1 MASGRLGPGAL
12 PAPGVANLRAGP
24 HMQQGIVYAA
34 LAYGLWGLFPLY
46 FRLLAEVAPLEVLA
60 HRFIWSIGF
69 LLLILAVLRR
79 WAWLGPA
86 LRTPKVLGLFVLSAT
101 LLSVNWFV
109 YIWAITNHRVLEASL
124 GYFITPLVNV
134 LLGYSVL
141 HERPRRLQWSALAL
155 ATLGVIWLTALTG
168 QLPWIALV
176 LAGSFGAYG
185 LLRKIAPLGAL
196 EGLTLETLLLAAPA
210 LVALALWW
218 GRGPAS
224 FPAPELSTNL
234 LLIGVGPLTAV
245 PLLLFAAGAR
255 RISMTTLGLLQ
266 YIGPSI
272 QFALGVWLFNEP
284 FGGQRLAGFGLIWAA
299 LLLYS
304 ADGWRSARRLR
315 LQVAG

>member
-1 MASGRLGPGAL
+1 MPI
-12 PAPGVANLRAGP
+12 
-24 HMQQGIVYAA
+24 GIVYAA
-34 LAYGLWGLFPLY
+34 SAYVLWGLFPLY
-46 FRLLAEVAPLEVLA
+46 FSHLAAVPAAEVLV
-60 HRFIWSIGF
+60 HRIVWS
-69 LLLILAVLRR
+69 L
-79 WAWLGPA
+79 
-86 LRTPKVLGLFVLSAT
+86 LFVLALLAGAAIGLAGAALRQPRVLSAFAVSAL
-101 LLSVNWFV
+101 LLSCNWLT
-109 YIWAITNHRVLEASL
+109 YIWAIANGHVIDASL

-141 HERPRRLQWSALAL
+141 HERPRRLQWAALAL

-185 LLRKIAPLGAL
+185 LLRKIALLGAL

-224 FPAPELSTNL
+224 FPATELSTNL

-255 RISMTTLGLLQ
+255 RIVDDHA
-266 YIGPSI
+266 GPAAVHRPVDPVRARRVAV
-272 QFALGVWLFNEP
+272 QRAL
-284 FGGQRLAGFGLIWAA
+284 RRAA
-299 LLLYS
+299 P
-304 ADGWRSARRLR
+304 RSAS
-315 LQVAG
+315 G